1 MPTFFPERMPPRHK
15 VIPRFPLLRSVS
27 KEDWYTVAD
36 FHEEAKEAS
45 HDRLVVEYHDVDLAP
60 KHIVTR
66 SHPEL
71 SNLVSIWERSSKVTT
86 FNAAEGW
93 WKIGYQLIKL
103 IDLTAPIK

>member
-1 MPTFFPERMPPRHK
+1 MTPLFPEYMPPRTK
-15 VIPRFPLLRSVS
+15 VVARFPPLQSVS
-27 KEDWYTVAD
+27 KEDWFTVAD
-36 FHEEAKEAS
+36 FQEEAKEAS
-45 HDRLVVEYHDVDLAP
+45 NDRLVVEYHDPTQAP

-86 FNAAEGW
+86 FNAADGW
-93 WKIGYQLIKL
+93 WKIQYQLIKL